1 MFDVV
6 TLQSFSIV
14 FTIVPWS
21 IYIVF
26 VRLFGVSLEMF
37 QWKARVFTTVTW
49 MCMSS
54 DKHIN
59 DWFPAFI
66 SIHIGISW
74 LYKTIL
80 AMSILICSVDYS
92 SVIARIFEKCKN
104 HIHIYSN
111 TFCWNHTVCLLNVY
125 GGLLHFN
132 IQQRTISPS
141 KFAFPLPSSF
151 LAFIKLM
158 CIGK

>member
-1 MFDVV
+1 MCLNWASKSHWEGIFLTDLRCFNLSSDQNRNIVFDVV

-37 QWKARVFTTVTW
+37 QWKPRVFTTVAW

-80 AMSILICSVDYS
+80 AMWILICSVVYS
-92 SVIARIFEKCKN
+92 SVIARIFEKGKN
-104 HIHIYSN
+104 HIHIYSD
-111 TFCWNHTVCLLNVY
+111 TFCWNHTLCL
-125 GGLLHFN
+125 
-132 IQQRTISPS
+132 
-141 KFAFPLPSSF
+141 
-151 LAFIKLM
+151 
-158 CIGK
+158 